1 VGAAAQLV
9 GAAHSQ
15 RSTAAVELPLI
26 VPLERVARDVTVAL
40 EGAGTVPEACQRAV
54 DVLATH
60 TPAMIGVMLAVKDH
74 LRCVAATGSWQV
86 YASIPFGVGVSGR
99 VHRTGQTA
107 VVTDVAADPDYISL
121 GPRVEAEICA
131 PVPGAD
137 GRPAGALN
145 LEWTTAVEPDRWRP
159 VVEEVARRIGA
170 RVAELGGPP
179 TESGSEKLLRHALA
193 FSTARDERELLNDS
207 LLAAR
212 EVSGLSTPV
221 VLLPRPGGARAF
233 RDYRYP
239 TPLGDRLASLDR
251 EVLGRIA
258 VRARRHGAAYTLGDP
273 ADFDAHGFELL
284 TSIGVGTMITV
295 PVGPGRDST
304 AEPASAGGVLL
315 VVDERPIRPNPAVAN
330 LLELLA
336 AHAWTSMDRLETLRQ
351 LSEKASSDPL
361 TGLRHYGAFGERLAT
376 AAAARTALLAI
387 DVDQFKQLNDA
398 YGHQA
403 GDRILVDLA
412 HTLQS
417 ALRSGDELYRIG
429 GDEFAAVIEVQ
440 RAEEALAI
448 AERLV
453 AAARLIGRTVSVGV
467 AMRAPEESATETLHR
482 ADVALYEA
490 KRTGRDAAR
499 VAAG

>member
-1 VGAAAQLV
+1 MI
-9 GAAHSQ
+9 
-15 RSTAAVELPLI
+15 AVLLP
-26 VPLERVARDVTVAL
+26 
-40 EGAGTVPEACQRAV
+40 
-54 DVLATH
+54 
-60 TPAMIGVMLAVKDH
+60 VMDN
-74 LRCVAATGSWQV
+74 LRCVAAAGSWQV
-86 YASIPFGVGVSGR
+86 YASIPLGAGVAGR

-107 VVTDVAADPDYISL
+107 VVTDVGADSDYISL
-121 GPRVEAEICA
+121 GPAITVEICA
-131 PVPGAD
+131 PIPGPN

-145 LEWTTAVEPDRWRP
+145 LEWTGPVDAGRWQGP
-159 VVEEVARRIGA
+159 VEEIARLIGA
-170 RVAELGGPP
+170 RVTALGGPP
-179 TESGSEKLLRHALA
+179 TESASEKLLRHALA
-193 FSTARDERELLNDS
+193 FGTARDERELLNDS

-239 TPLGDRLASLDR
+239 TPLGDRLAALDP

-273 ADFDAHGFELL
+273 AGFDAHGFELL
-284 TSIGVGTMITV
+284 TSIGVGTMISV
-295 PVGPGRDST
+295 PFGPARDST
-304 AEPASAGGVLL
+304 ADPATAGGVLL
-315 VVDERPIRPNPAVAN
+315 VVDDRAIHPNPAIAN

-376 AAAARTALLAI
+376 AAARTALLAI

-417 ALRSGDELYRIG
+417 AMRSGDELYRIG
-429 GDEFAAVIEVQ
+429 GDEFAAVIDVQ
-440 RAEEALAI
+440 RPEEALAV

-453 AAARLIGRTVSVGV
+453 AAARRMGRTVSVGV
-467 AMRAPEESATETLHR
+467 ALRGPDESATETLHR

-490 KRTGRDAAR
+490 KRTGRDVAR
-499 VAAG
+499 VATG

>member
-1 VGAAAQLV
+1 L
-9 GAAHSQ
+9 S
-15 RSTAAVELPLI
+15 
-26 VPLERVARDVTVAL
+26 VPLDQLIEDVAQAL
-40 EGAGTVPEACQRAV
+40 DDAESVPEACQRAV
-54 DVLATH
+54 DALVTH
-60 TPAMIGVMLAVKDH
+60 TPAMIGVMLAVKEH
-74 LRCVAATGSWQV
+74 LRCVAAAGSWQV
-86 YASIPFGVGVSGR
+86 YATIPLGVGVAGR
-99 VHRTGQTA
+99 VHRTGRSA
-107 VVTDVAADPDYISL
+107 VVTDVAADPDYIAL
-121 GPRVEAEICA
+121 GPDVAVEICA
-131 PVPGAD
+131 PIPDPG

-145 LEWTTAVEPDRWRP
+145 LEWTQPVDPAQWRP
-159 VVEEVARRIGA
+159 VIEELARRIGA
-170 RVAELGGPP
+170 RVAALGGPP
-179 TESGSEKLLRHALA
+179 TESASEKLLRHALA

-221 VLLPRPGGARAF
+221 VLLPRPGGARAL

-239 TPLGDRLASLDR
+239 TPLGDRLAALDR

-258 VRARRHGAAYTLGDP
+258 LRARRHGAAYTLGDP

-284 TSIGVGTMITV
+284 TSIGVGTMISV
-295 PVGPGRDST
+295 PVGPGRDTTPDPS
-304 AEPASAGGVLL
+304 SAGGVLL
-315 VVDERPIRPNPAVAN
+315 VVDERATRANPAVAN

-351 LSEKASSDPL
+351 LNEKASSDPL
-361 TGLRHYGAFGERLAT
+361 TGLRHYGAFGERLART
-376 AAAARTALLAI
+376 AAARTALLAI
-387 DVDQFKQLNDA
+387 DVDQFKQLNDR

-440 RAEEALAI
+440 REAEALAV

-453 AAARLIGRTVSVGV
+453 AAARRLGRTVSVGV
-467 AMRAPEESATETLHR
+467 ALRAPHESASDTLHR

-499 VAAG
+499 LGGTVTGATE

>member
-1 VGAAAQLV
+1 L
-9 GAAHSQ
+9 S
-15 RSTAAVELPLI
+15 
-26 VPLERVARDVTVAL
+26 VPLDQVIEDVAEAL
-40 EGAGTVPEACQRAV
+40 DDAGTVPEACQRAV

-60 TPAMIGVMLAVKDH
+60 TPAMIGVMLAIKDH

-86 YASIPFGVGVSGR
+86 YATIPLGVGVAGR
-99 VHRTGQTA
+99 VHRTGRTE
-107 VVTDVAADPDYISL
+107 VVTDVAADPNYISL
-121 GPRVEAEICA
+121 GPEVAVEICA
-131 PVPGAD
+131 PIPNPQGQ
-137 GRPAGALN
+137 PAGALN
-145 LEWTTAVEPDRWRP
+145 LEWTRPVDPELWRP
-159 VVEEVARRIGA
+159 VVEELARRIGA

-179 TESGSEKLLRHALA
+179 TESASEKLLRHALA

-221 VLLPRPGGARAF
+221 VLLPRAGGARAF

-239 TPLGDRLASLDR
+239 TPLGDRLAALDR

-273 ADFDAHGFELL
+273 KDFDAHGFELL
-284 TSIGVGTMITV
+284 TSIGVGTMISV
-295 PVGPGRDST
+295 PVGPGRDTT
-304 AEPASAGGVLL
+304 ADPASAGGVLL
-315 VVDERPIRPNPAVAN
+315 VVDERAIRSNPAVAN

-351 LSEKASSDPL
+351 LNEKASSDPL
-361 TGLRHYGAFGERLAT
+361 TGLRHYGAFGERLART
-376 AAAARTALLAI
+376 AAARTALLAI
-387 DVDQFKQLNDA
+387 DVDQFKQLNDR

-412 HTLQS
+412 HTLQT

-440 RAEEALAI
+440 REAEALAV

-453 AAARLIGRTVSVGV
+453 VAARRLGRTVSVGV
-467 AMRAPEESATETLHR
+467 ALRAPHESAADTLHR
-482 ADVALYEA
+482 ADLALYEA

-499 VAAG
+499 LGGTVTGATE

>member
-1 VGAAAQLV
+1 ML
-9 GAAHSQ
+9 
-15 RSTAAVELPLI
+15 
-26 VPLERVARDVTVAL
+26 LERVARDVTEAL

-60 TPAMIGVMLAVKDH
+60 TPAMISVLLPVKDH

-86 YASIPFGVGVSGR
+86 YASIPFGAGVSGR

-107 VVTDVAADPDYISL
+107 VVTDVAAEPDYISL
-121 GPRVEAEICA
+121 GPLAAVEICA

-137 GRPAGALN
+137 GLPSGALN
-145 LEWTTAVEPDRWRP
+145 LEWTAPVEPDVWRP
-159 VVEEVARRIGA
+159 VVEETARRIGA
-170 RVAELGGPP
+170 RVVELGGPP

-239 TPLGDRLASLDR
+239 TALGDRLASLDPDA
-251 EVLGRIA
+251 LGRIA
-258 VRARRHGAAYTLGDP
+258 VRARRYGAAYTLGDP

-284 TSIGVGTMITV
+284 TSIGVGTMISV
-295 PVGPGRDST
+295 PVGPRRDSA

-336 AHAWTSMDRLETLRQ
+336 AHAWTSLNRLETLRQ

-361 TGLRHYGAFGERLAT
+361 TGLRHYGAFGERLAN
-376 AAAARTALLAI
+376 AAARTALLAI

-403 GDRILVDLA
+403 GDRILIDLA

-440 RAEEALAI
+440 RAEEALAV

-453 AAARLIGRTVSVGV
+453 AAARRIGRTVSVGV
-467 AMRAPEESATETLHR
+467 ALRAPEESATETLHR

-499 VAAG
+499 VASG